1 MYAKFF
7 TLEHIEQLKSIKKF
21 QFSKKIWGKGMDLC
35 ILEDLKYHSKDNLK
49 PLLKICFIQTGGER
63 GEGGEGRGRVIRRNN
78 MEQT

>member
-1 MYAKFF
+1 MYAKLF
-7 TLEHIEQLKSIKKF
+7 TLEHIEQLKPIKKF

-63 GEGGEGRGRVIRRNN
+63 GE
-78 MEQT
+78 